1 MRVPGLTA
9 RAAALAQ
16 CAIWMAAAAA
26 EPPGTS
32 LRSVVNGVSM
42 DPAVANVAPGG
53 IIAIQGTNLASA
65 FVEPSATPLPV
76 SLDSPTVEVR
86 IGDGVAPLFFVS
98 PTEIKAQVPWGMGP
112 GWTDVVVSRGG
123 EASPPMPLL
132 ITATEPG
139 LFTEAS
145 SSALIVESGSTAQKP
160 ANERVPR
167 AASATAAA
175 AGDGVSITA
184 GATLT
189 VFGAGLGATNPP
201 ATTGA
206 TAAGSSPVAA
216 QRAFL
221 GGLPVEIVSSEL
233 SSELVG
239 VYGLRFKVPE
249 HAEPGEVLHWFSGD
263 SRSAG
268 ILGAG
273 GALAPRYLAVPS
285 ESSEARRIDMTD
297 LNPYFVAVSGTPG
310 EEDSCFRNTALL
322 DFRRSKTTPITDCLL
337 PSYINA
343 PNTAAFRPFE
353 LAWNTPVLA
362 ALAEPTGADSDGVT
376 NRLVLVDS
384 AGDSVS
390 TITLESAVDRL
401 QSSPGGNPNLR
412 LERSGGTG
420 QRMIVTPAGE
430 DVDEITPFA
439 PLPAELSFESLTQV
453 VAQPANFGGG
463 YRMRFLGPA
472 DGGSGTPRAVLY
484 DSRARAVGN
493 AAFPQ
498 GWVPLVPARAVNAQG
513 QAQGNPLAPTT
524 GGFRGEDTAFVLAR
538 TSDGTKQAVV
548 AFRAQLPDAPPE
560 NPPDSIA
567 VTASATELPGGTFV
581 TECSP
586 AVRWSRIALTRK
598 LAVAAA
604 ESRQAEFA
612 RLQDNRICSG
622 DRLVLFD
629 TTTSAISTVSAPG
642 RLQVNAQG
650 AMQGYLYF
658 ADAVRDVALEA
669 PRKMYVFDGAIE
681 SFSAIELPGNVGVTI
696 NQLTQAVGARS
707 QIVALATG
715 GAPRTNPRTGA
726 TLPPQAGNRGLLVVD
741 LARGSA
747 RHLAL
752 PSEFQRVIPGGANL
766 VRQGRRGFGL
776 MPLTGRV
783 FARGRRRNIGP
794 GQPGGSAMLVWDAA
808 TGTATELPMPEGGFA
823 VGQRIVA
830 GGGGG
835 GAANPLL
842 WDYQPKSAAFAY
854 GVFNQTGDLISVGV
868 VGP

>member
-1 MRVPGLTA
+1 M
-9 RAAALAQ
+9 
-16 CAIWMAAAAA
+16 
-26 EPPGTS
+26 E
-32 LRSVVNGVSM
+32 
-42 DPAVANVAPGG
+42 PAVASVAAGG

-65 FVEPSATPLPV
+65 LVEPSATPLPL
-76 SLDSPTVEVR
+76 SLDSPAVEVR
-86 IGDGVAPLFFVS
+86 IGNSVAPLFFVA
-98 PTEIKAQVPWGMGP
+98 PTEIKAQVPWDMDS
-112 GWTDVVVSRGG
+112 GWTEVVVSRGG
-123 EASPPMPLL
+123 EASSPMPLL
-132 ITATEPG
+132 IVATEPG
-139 LFTEAS
+139 LFTQANS
-145 SSALIVESGSTAQKP
+145 GALIVESGSTAQKP
-160 ANERVPR
+160 TNERVPR
-167 AASATAAA
+167 AASAPAAA
-175 AGDGVSITA
+175 ASDGVAITA
-184 GATLT
+184 GTTLT

-206 TAAGSSPVAA
+206 TATGSSPVAD

-249 HAEPGEVLHWFSGD
+249 HAESGEVLHWFSGD

-268 ILGAG
+268 ILGSG
-273 GALAPRYLAVPS
+273 GTLAPRYLAVPA
-285 ESSEARRIDMTD
+285 ESSAARRIDMTD
-297 LNPYFVAVSGTPG
+297 LNPYFVAVSGVPS

-322 DFRRSKTTPITDCLL
+322 DFRRSKATPIADCLL

-343 PNTAAFRPFE
+343 PNAAAFRPFE
-353 LAWNTPVLA
+353 VAWNTPVLA
-362 ALAEPTGADSDGVT
+362 ALAEPTGSVSDGVT
-376 NRLVLVDS
+376 DRLVLVDS

-390 TITLESAVDRL
+390 TITLENAVDRL
-401 QSSPGGNPNLR
+401 QSSPGSNPNLR
-412 LERSGGTG
+412 LERSGGAG

-430 DVDEITPFA
+430 SGGEITPFA
-439 PLPAELSFESLTQV
+439 PLPAELSFEGLTLV

-472 DGGSGTPRAVLY
+472 EGGSGTPRAVLY

-513 QAQGNPLAPTT
+513 QAQGNPLAPAT

-538 TSDGTKQAVV
+538 SSDGTRQAVV

-560 NPPDSIA
+560 TPPDSIA
-567 VTASATELPGGTFV
+567 VTASSTEFPSGTFA

-586 AVRWSRIALTRK
+586 AVRWSRIGLTRK
-598 LAVAAA
+598 LAVTAAD
-604 ESRQAEFA
+604 SRQAEFA

-629 TTTSAISTVSAPG
+629 TTTSEISAVSAPG

-669 PRKMYVFDGAIE
+669 PRKMYVFDGATE
-681 SFSAIELPGNVGVTI
+681 SFSAIEFPGNVGITV

-715 GAPRTNPRTGA
+715 GSPRTNPRTGA

-741 LARGSA
+741 LAQGSA

-752 PSEFQRVIPGGANL
+752 PDAFQRVIPGGANL

-776 MPLTGRV
+776 MPLTGRA
-783 FARGRRRNIGP
+783 FARARRRNIGP
-794 GQPGGSAMLVWDAA
+794 GQPGGSAMVVWDASS
-808 TGTATELPMPEGGFA
+808 GTATELPMPEGGFA

-830 GGGGG
+830 GGGAGG
-835 GAANPLL
+835 GNPLL

-854 GVFNQTGDLISVGV
+854 GVFNQAGDLISVGV

>member
-1 MRVPGLTA
+1 MEQGVPIV
-9 RAAALAQ
+9 AA
-16 CAIWMAAAAA
+16 
-26 EPPGTS
+26 
-32 LRSVVNGVSM
+32 
-42 DPAVANVAPGG
+42 GG
-53 IIAIQGTNLASA
+53 IIAVQGANLASA
-65 FVEPSATPLPV
+65 LVESSETPLPV
-76 SLDSPTVEVR
+76 SLDSPEIEVR
-86 IGDGVAPLFFVS
+86 IGGRAAPLFFVS
-98 PTEIKAQVPWGMGP
+98 PSEIKAQVPWDLEP

-123 EASPPMPLL
+123 EASPALPLL
-132 ITATEPG
+132 VTAMQPG
-139 LFTEAS
+139 LFTQAGS
-145 SSALIVESGSTAQKP
+145 NMLIVESGSTAQKP
-160 ANERVPR
+160 TNGRVPR
-167 AASATAAA
+167 AAIATAAA
-175 AGDGVSITA
+175 SGDAVAVAA

-206 TAAGSSPVAA
+206 TASGSAPVAA
-216 QRAFL
+216 QTAFV
-221 GGLPVEIVSSEL
+221 GGLPAEVVSSEL

-239 VYGLRFKVPE
+239 VYGLRFSVPE
-249 HAEPGEVLHWFSGD
+249 LAESGEVLHWFSGG

-268 ILGAG
+268 ILGSG

-297 LNPYFVAVSGTPG
+297 LNPYFVAVSGVPG

-322 DFRRSKTTPITDCLL
+322 DFRRDKATPIADCLL

-343 PNTAAFRPFE
+343 PNAAAWRPFE
-353 LAWNTPVLA
+353 AAWNTPVLA
-362 ALAEPTGADSDGVT
+362 ALAEPTGSISDGVT

-390 TITLESAVDRL
+390 TITLEHAADRL

-412 LERSGGTG
+412 LERSGGNG
-420 QRMIVTPAGE
+420 ERMIVSPAGE
-430 DVDEITPFA
+430 SAGEVTPFA
-439 PLPAELSFESLTQV
+439 PLPAELSFEGLTQV

-472 DGGSGTPRAVLY
+472 EGESGTPRAVLY
-484 DSRARAVGN
+484 DLQAHPVGN
-493 AAFPQ
+493 ALFPE

-513 QAQGNPLAPTT
+513 QAQGNPVAPTS
-524 GGFRGEDTAFVLAR
+524 GGFRGDDVAFVLAR
-538 TSDGTKQAVV
+538 SSDGSRQAVV
-548 AFRAQLPDAPPE
+548 AFRAELPAEPPE
-560 NPPDSIA
+560 TPPDSIA
-567 VTASATELPGGTFV
+567 VTVSSTEFPSGSFA

-586 AVRWSRIALTRK
+586 AVRWSRIALKRQ
-598 LAVAAA
+598 LAVIAAD
-604 ESRQAEFA
+604 SRQAEFA

-629 TTTSAISTVSAPG
+629 TTTSEIRTVSAPG

-669 PRKMYVFDGAIE
+669 PRKIYIFDGATD
-681 SFSAIELPGNVGVTI
+681 SFSAVELPGNVGITI
-696 NQLTQAVGARS
+696 NQLTQGVAARS

-741 LARGSA
+741 LALGSA

-752 PSEFQRVIPGGANL
+752 PSGFQRVIPGGLNL
-766 VRQGRRGFGL
+766 VRQGRRAFGL
-776 MPLTGRV
+776 MPLTDRA
-783 FARGRRRNIGP
+783 FARVRRRNIGP
-794 GQPGGSAMLVWDAA
+794 GQPGGSAMVVWDASS
-808 TGTATELPMPEGGFA
+808 GTATELPMPEGGFA

-835 GAANPLL
+835 GGNPLL
-842 WDYQPKSAAFAY
+842 WDYQAKSAAFAY
-854 GVFNQTGDLISVGV
+854 GVFNQAGDLISVGV

>member
-1 MRVPGLTA
+1 M
-9 RAAALAQ
+9 
-16 CAIWMAAAAA
+16 
-26 EPPGTS
+26 E
-32 LRSVVNGVSM
+32 
-42 DPAVANVAPGG
+42 PAVANVAPGG
-53 IIAIQGTNLASA
+53 IIAIQGTSLATA
-65 FVEPSATPLPV
+65 LVESSATPLPV
-76 SLDSPTVEVR
+76 SLDSPTIEVR
-86 IGDGVAPLFFVS
+86 VGNSVAPLFFVS
-98 PTEIKAQVPWGMGP
+98 PTEIKAQVPWDLEP
-112 GWTDVVVSRGG
+112 GWTEVVVSRGG

-132 ITATEPG
+132 ITATGPG
-139 LFTEAS
+139 LFTQAGS
-145 SSALIVESGSTAQKP
+145 GALIVESGSTAQKP
-160 ANERVPR
+160 TNERVPR
-167 AASATAAA
+167 SASAPAAA
-175 AGDGVSITA
+175 ASDGVSITT
-184 GATLT
+184 GTTLT
-189 VFGAGLGATNPP
+189 VFGAGLGATDPP

-221 GGLPVEIVSSEL
+221 GGLPVEVVSSEL

-249 HAEPGEVLHWFSGD
+249 HAESGEVLHWFSGD

-268 ILGAG
+268 ILGSG

-285 ESSEARRIDMTD
+285 ESSDARRIDMTD
-297 LNPYFVAVSGTPG
+297 LNPYFVAVSGVPS

-322 DFRRSKTTPITDCLL
+322 DFRRAKTTPITDCLL

-353 LAWNTPVLA
+353 VAWNTPVLA
-362 ALAEPTGADSDGVT
+362 ALAEPTGSISDGVT
-376 NRLVLVDS
+376 DRLVLVDS

-390 TITLESAVDRL
+390 TIALESAVDRL
-401 QSSPGGNPNLR
+401 QSSPANNSNLR

-420 QRMIVTPAGE
+420 QRMVVTPAGE
-430 DVDEITPFA
+430 GAGEITPFA
-439 PLPAELSFESLTQV
+439 PLPGELSFEGLTQS
-453 VAQPANFGGG
+453 VAQPTNFGGG

-472 DGGSGTPRAVLY
+472 DGGSGTARAVLY
-484 DSRARAVGN
+484 DSRARPVGN

-513 QAQGNPLAPTT
+513 QAQGNPLAPAT

-538 TSDGTKQAVV
+538 SSDGTRQAVV
-548 AFRAQLPDAPPE
+548 AFRVQLPAPPPDT
-560 NPPDSIA
+560 PPNSVA
-567 VTASATELPGGTFV
+567 VSVSSTEFPSGTFA

-586 AVRWSRIALTRK
+586 AVRWSRIGLTRK
-598 LAVAAA
+598 VAITAA
-604 ESRQAEFA
+604 DSRQAEFA

-629 TTTSAISTVSAPG
+629 TTTSEISTVSAPG
-642 RLQVNAQG
+642 RLQVSAQG
-650 AMQGYLYF
+650 ALRGYLYF

-669 PRKMYVFDGAIE
+669 PRKMYVFDGASE
-681 SFSAIELPGNVGVTI
+681 SFSAIELPGNIGITI
-696 NQLTQAVGARS
+696 NQLTQGVGTRS
-707 QIVALATG
+707 QIVALATA

-726 TLPPQAGNRGLLVVD
+726 TLPPQAGNRGLLVID
-741 LARGSA
+741 FAEGSA

-752 PSEFQRVIPGGANL
+752 PSGFQRVIPGGANL

-776 MPLTGRV
+776 MPLTGRA
-783 FARGRRRNIGP
+783 FARARRRNIGP
-794 GQPGGSAMLVWDAA
+794 GQPGGSAMVVWDAV

-823 VGQRIVA
+823 VAQRIVA

-835 GAANPLL
+835 ATNPLL

-854 GVFNQTGDLISVGV
+854 GVFNQAGDLISVGV

>member
-1 MRVPGLTA
+1 M
-9 RAAALAQ
+9 
-16 CAIWMAAAAA
+16 
-26 EPPGTS
+26 E
-32 LRSVVNGVSM
+32 
-42 DPAVANVAPGG
+42 PAVANVAPGG
-53 IIAIQGTNLASA
+53 IIAIQGTSLATA
-65 FVEPSATPLPV
+65 LVESSATPLPV
-76 SLDSPTVEVR
+76 SLDSPTIEVR
-86 IGDGVAPLFFVS
+86 VGNSVAPLFFVS
-98 PTEIKAQVPWGMGP
+98 PTEIKAQVPWDLEP
-112 GWTDVVVSRGG
+112 GWTEVVVSRGG

-132 ITATEPG
+132 ITATGPG
-139 LFTEAS
+139 LFTQAGS
-145 SSALIVESGSTAQKP
+145 GALIVESGSTAQKP
-160 ANERVPR
+160 TNERVPR
-167 AASATAAA
+167 SASAPAAA
-175 AGDGVSITA
+175 ARDGVSITA
-184 GATLT
+184 GTTLT
-189 VFGAGLGATNPP
+189 VFGAGLGATDPP

-249 HAEPGEVLHWFSGD
+249 HAESGEVLHWFSGD

-268 ILGAG
+268 ILGSG

-285 ESSEARRIDMTD
+285 ESSDARRIDMTD
-297 LNPYFVAVSGTPG
+297 LNPYFVAVSGVPS

-322 DFRRSKTTPITDCLL
+322 DFRRSKTTPVADCLL

-353 LAWNTPVLA
+353 VAWNTPVLA
-362 ALAEPTGADSDGVT
+362 ALAEPTGSISDGVT
-376 NRLVLVDS
+376 DRLVLVDS

-390 TITLESAVDRL
+390 TIALESAVDRL
-401 QSSPGGNPNLR
+401 QSSPGNNSNLR

-420 QRMIVTPAGE
+420 QRMVVTPAGE
-430 DVDEITPFA
+430 GAGEITPFA
-439 PLPAELSFESLTQV
+439 PLPDELSFEGLTQS
-453 VAQPANFGGG
+453 VAQPTNFGGG

-484 DSRARAVGN
+484 DSRARPVGN

-513 QAQGNPLAPTT
+513 QAQGNPLAPAT

-538 TSDGTKQAVV
+538 SSDGTRQAVV
-548 AFRAQLPDAPPE
+548 AFRAQLPDP
-560 NPPDSIA
+560 PPDTPPNSVA
-567 VTASATELPGGTFV
+567 VSVSSTEFPSGTFA

-586 AVRWSRIALTRK
+586 AVRWSRIGLTRK
-598 LAVAAA
+598 LAVTAAD
-604 ESRQAEFA
+604 SRQAEFA

-629 TTTSAISTVSAPG
+629 TTKSEISTVSAPG
-642 RLQVNAQG
+642 RLQVSAQG
-650 AMQGYLYF
+650 ALRGYLYF
-658 ADAVRDVALEA
+658 ADSVRDVALEA
-669 PRKMYVFDGAIE
+669 PRKMYVFDGASE
-681 SFSAIELPGNVGVTI
+681 SFSAIEFPGNIGITI
-696 NQLTQAVGARS
+696 NQLTQGVGTRS

-741 LARGSA
+741 LAQGSA

-752 PSEFQRVIPGGANL
+752 PSGFQRVIPGGANL

-776 MPLTGRV
+776 MPLTGRA
-783 FARGRRRNIGP
+783 FARVRRRNIGP
-794 GQPGGSAMLVWDAA
+794 GQPGGSAMVVWDASS
-808 TGTATELPMPEGGFA
+808 GTATELPMPEGGFA
-823 VGQRIVA
+823 VAQRIVA

-835 GAANPLL
+835 APNPLL

-854 GVFNQTGDLISVGV
+854 GVFNQAGDLISVGV

>member
-1 MRVPGLTA
+1 M
-9 RAAALAQ
+9 
-16 CAIWMAAAAA
+16 
-26 EPPGTS
+26 E
-32 LRSVVNGVSM
+32 
-42 DPAVANVAPGG
+42 PAVASVAAGG
-53 IIAIQGTNLASA
+53 IIAIQGTSLASA
-65 FVEPSATPLPV
+65 LVEPSATPLPL
-76 SLDSPTVEVR
+76 SLDSPAVEVR
-86 IGDGVAPLFFVS
+86 IGNSVAPLFFVA
-98 PTEIKAQVPWGMGP
+98 PTEIKAQVPWDMDP
-112 GWTDVVVSRGG
+112 GWTEVVVSRGG
-123 EASPPMPLL
+123 EASSPMPLL
-132 ITATEPG
+132 IVATEPG
-139 LFTEAS
+139 LFTQANS
-145 SSALIVESGSTAQKP
+145 GALIVESGSTAQKP
-160 ANERVPR
+160 TNERVPR
-167 AASATAAA
+167 AASAPAAA
-175 AGDGVSITA
+175 ASDGVAITA
-184 GATLT
+184 GTTLT

-201 ATTGA
+201 ATTGT

-216 QRAFL
+216 QRASL

-249 HAEPGEVLHWFSGD
+249 HAESGEVLHWFSGD

-268 ILGAG
+268 ILGSG
-273 GALAPRYLAVPS
+273 GTLAPRYLAVPA

-297 LNPYFVAVSGTPG
+297 LNPYFVAVSGVPS

-322 DFRRSKTTPITDCLL
+322 DFRRSKATPIADCLL

-343 PNTAAFRPFE
+343 PNAAAFRPFE
-353 LAWNTPVLA
+353 VAWNTPVLA
-362 ALAEPTGADSDGVT
+362 ALAEPTGSVSDGVT

-401 QSSPGGNPNLR
+401 QSSPGSNPNLR

-420 QRMIVTPAGE
+420 QRMVVTPAGE
-430 DVDEITPFA
+430 SGGDVTPFA
-439 PLPAELSFESLTQV
+439 PLPDELSFEGLTQV
-453 VAQPANFGGG
+453 VAQPASFGGG

-472 DGGSGTPRAVLY
+472 EGGSGTPRAVLF

-493 AAFPQ
+493 ATFPQ

-513 QAQGNPLAPTT
+513 QEQGNPLAPTT

-538 TSDGTKQAVV
+538 SADGTRQAVV

-560 NPPDSIA
+560 TPPDSIA
-567 VTASATELPGGTFV
+567 VTASSTEFPGGTFA

-586 AVRWSRIALTRK
+586 AVRWSRIGLTRK
-598 LAVAAA
+598 LAVTAAD
-604 ESRQAEFA
+604 SRQAEFA

-629 TTTSAISTVSAPG
+629 TTTSEISAVSAPG

-650 AMQGYLYF
+650 AMRGYLYF
-658 ADAVRDVALEA
+658 ADAVRDIALEA
-669 PRKMYVFDGAIE
+669 PRKMYVFDGATE
-681 SFSAIELPGNVGVTI
+681 SFSAIEFPGNVGITV
-696 NQLTQAVGARS
+696 NQLTQAVGARA

-715 GAPRTNPRTGA
+715 GSPRTNPRTGA

-741 LARGSA
+741 LAQGSA

-752 PSEFQRVIPGGANL
+752 PDAFQRVIPGGANL

-776 MPLTGRV
+776 MPLTGRA
-783 FARGRRRNIGP
+783 FARARRRNIGP
-794 GQPGGSAMLVWDAA
+794 GQPGGSAMVVWDASS
-808 TGTATELPMPEGGFA
+808 GTATELPMPEGGFA

-830 GGGGG
+830 GGGAGG
-835 GAANPLL
+835 GNPLL

-854 GVFNQTGDLISVGV
+854 GVFNQAGDLISVGV

>member
-1 MRVPGLTA
+1 M
-9 RAAALAQ
+9 
-16 CAIWMAAAAA
+16 
-26 EPPGTS
+26 E
-32 LRSVVNGVSM
+32 
-42 DPAVANVAPGG
+42 PAVASVAAGG
-53 IIAIQGTNLASA
+53 IIAIQGTDLASA
-65 FVEPSATPLPV
+65 LAEPSATPLPL
-76 SLDSPTVEVR
+76 SLDSPAVEVR
-86 IGDGVAPLFFVS
+86 IGNSVAPLFFVA
-98 PTEIKAQVPWGMGP
+98 PTEIKAQVPWDMDP
-112 GWTDVVVSRGG
+112 GWTEVVVSRGG
-123 EASPPMPLL
+123 EASSPMPLL
-132 ITATEPG
+132 IVATEPG
-139 LFTEAS
+139 LFTQANS
-145 SSALIVESGSTAQKP
+145 GALIVESGSTAQKP
-160 ANERVPR
+160 TNERVPR
-167 AASATAAA
+167 AASAPAAA
-175 AGDGVSITA
+175 ASDGVAITA
-184 GATLT
+184 GTTLT

-206 TAAGSSPVAA
+206 TATGSSPVAD

-249 HAEPGEVLHWFSGD
+249 HAESGEVLHWFSGD

-268 ILGAG
+268 ILGSG
-273 GALAPRYLAVPS
+273 GTLAPRYLAVPA
-285 ESSEARRIDMTD
+285 ESSAARRIDMTD
-297 LNPYFVAVSGTPG
+297 LNPYFVAVSGVPS

-322 DFRRSKTTPITDCLL
+322 DFRRSKATPIADCLL

-343 PNTAAFRPFE
+343 PNAAAFRPFE
-353 LAWNTPVLA
+353 VAWNTPVLA
-362 ALAEPTGADSDGVT
+362 ALAEPTGSVSDGVT
-376 NRLVLVDS
+376 DRLVLVDS

-401 QSSPGGNPNLR
+401 QSSPGNNPNLR
-412 LERSGGTG
+412 LERSGGAG

-430 DVDEITPFA
+430 SGGEVTPFA
-439 PLPAELSFESLTQV
+439 PLPAELSFEGLTQV

-472 DGGSGTPRAVLY
+472 EGGSGTPRAVLY

-513 QAQGNPLAPTT
+513 QAQGNPLAPAT

-538 TSDGTKQAVV
+538 SADGTRQAVV

-560 NPPDSIA
+560 TPPDSIA
-567 VTASATELPGGTFV
+567 VTASSTEFPGGTFA

-586 AVRWSRIALTRK
+586 AVRWSRIGLTRK
-598 LAVAAA
+598 LAVTAAD
-604 ESRQAEFA
+604 SRQAEFA

-629 TTTSAISTVSAPG
+629 TTTSEISAVSAPG

-650 AMQGYLYF
+650 AMRGYLYF
-658 ADAVRDVALEA
+658 ADAVRDIALEA
-669 PRKMYVFDGAIE
+669 PRKMYVFDGATE
-681 SFSAIELPGNVGVTI
+681 SFSAIEFPGNVGITV
-696 NQLTQAVGARS
+696 NQLTQAVGARA

-715 GAPRTNPRTGA
+715 GSPRTNPRTGA

-741 LARGSA
+741 LAQGSA

-752 PSEFQRVIPGGANL
+752 PDAFQRVIPGGANL

-776 MPLTGRV
+776 MPLTGRA
-783 FARGRRRNIGP
+783 FARARRRNIGP
-794 GQPGGSAMLVWDAA
+794 GQPGGSAMVVWDASS
-808 TGTATELPMPEGGFA
+808 GTATELPMPEGGFA

-830 GGGGG
+830 GGGAGG
-835 GAANPLL
+835 GNPLL

-854 GVFNQTGDLISVGV
+854 GVFNQAGDLISVGV

>member
-1 MRVPGLTA
+1 M
-9 RAAALAQ
+9 
-16 CAIWMAAAAA
+16 
-26 EPPGTS
+26 E
-32 LRSVVNGVSM
+32 
-42 DPAVANVAPGG
+42 PAVAIVAPGG
-53 IIAIQGTNLASA
+53 IIAIQGTSLATA
-65 FVEPSATPLPV
+65 LVESSATPLPV
-76 SLDSPTVEVR
+76 SLDSPTIEVR
-86 IGDGVAPLFFVS
+86 VGNSVAPLFFVS
-98 PTEIKAQVPWGMGP
+98 PTEIKAQVPWDLEP
-112 GWTDVVVSRGG
+112 GWTEVVVSRGG
-123 EASPPMPLL
+123 ESSPPMPLL
-132 ITATEPG
+132 ITATGPG
-139 LFTEAS
+139 LFTQAGS
-145 SSALIVESGSTAQKP
+145 GALIVESGSTAQKP
-160 ANERVPR
+160 TNERVPR
-167 AASATAAA
+167 SASAPAAA
-175 AGDGVSITA
+175 ASDGLSITA
-184 GATLT
+184 GTTLT
-189 VFGAGLGATNPP
+189 VFGAGLGATDPP

-249 HAEPGEVLHWFSGD
+249 HAESGEVLHWLSGN

-268 ILGAG
+268 ILGSG
-273 GALAPRYLAVPS
+273 GAVAPRYLAVPS
-285 ESSEARRIDMTD
+285 ESSDARRIDMTD
-297 LNPYFVAVSGTPG
+297 LNPYFVAVSGVPS

-322 DFRRSKTTPITDCLL
+322 DFRRSKTTPVADCLL

-353 LAWNTPVLA
+353 VAWNTPVLA
-362 ALAEPTGADSDGVT
+362 ALAEPTGSISDGVT
-376 NRLVLVDS
+376 DRLVLVDS

-390 TITLESAVDRL
+390 TIALESAVDRL
-401 QSSPGGNPNLR
+401 QSSPGNNSNLR
-412 LERSGGTG
+412 LERSGGNG
-420 QRMIVTPAGE
+420 QRMVVTPAGE
-430 DVDEITPFA
+430 GAGEITPFA
-439 PLPAELSFESLTQV
+439 PLPDELSFEGLTQS
-453 VAQPANFGGG
+453 VAQPTNFGGG

-484 DSRARAVGN
+484 DSRARPVGN

-513 QAQGNPLAPTT
+513 QAQGNPLAPAT

-538 TSDGTKQAVV
+538 SSDGTRQAVV
-548 AFRAQLPDAPPE
+548 AFRAQLPDP
-560 NPPDSIA
+560 PPDTPPNSVA
-567 VTASATELPGGTFV
+567 VSVSSTEFPSGTFA

-586 AVRWSRIALTRK
+586 AVRWSRIGLTRK
-598 LAVAAA
+598 LAVTAAD
-604 ESRQAEFA
+604 SRQAEFA

-629 TTTSAISTVSAPG
+629 TTKSEISTVSAPG
-642 RLQVNAQG
+642 RLQVSAQG
-650 AMQGYLYF
+650 ALRGYLYF

-669 PRKMYVFDGAIE
+669 PRKMYVFDGASE
-681 SFSAIELPGNVGVTI
+681 SFSAIEFPGNIGITI
-696 NQLTQAVGARS
+696 NQLTQGVGTRS

-741 LARGSA
+741 LAQGSA

-752 PSEFQRVIPGGANL
+752 PSGFQRVIPGGANL

-776 MPLTGRV
+776 MPLTGRA
-783 FARGRRRNIGP
+783 FARVRRRNIGP
-794 GQPGGSAMLVWDAA
+794 GQPGGSAMVIWDASS
-808 TGTATELPMPEGGFA
+808 GTATELPMPEGGFA

-835 GAANPLL
+835 AVNPLL

-854 GVFNQTGDLISVGV
+854 GVFNQAGDLISVGV
-868 VGP
+868 AGP

>member
-1 MRVPGLTA
+1 M
-9 RAAALAQ
+9 
-16 CAIWMAAAAA
+16 
-26 EPPGTS
+26 E
-32 LRSVVNGVSM
+32 
-42 DPAVANVAPGG
+42 PAVASVAAGG
-53 IIAIQGTNLASA
+53 IIAIQGTSLASA
-65 FVEPSATPLPV
+65 LVEPSATPLPL
-76 SLDSPTVEVR
+76 SLDSPAVEVR
-86 IGDGVAPLFFVS
+86 IGNSVAPLFFVA
-98 PTEIKAQVPWGMGP
+98 PTEIKAQVPWDMDS
-112 GWTDVVVSRGG
+112 GWTEVVVSRGG
-123 EASPPMPLL
+123 EASSPMPLL
-132 ITATEPG
+132 IVATEPG
-139 LFTEAS
+139 LFTQANS
-145 SSALIVESGSTAQKP
+145 GALIVESGSTAQKP
-160 ANERVPR
+160 TNERVPR
-167 AASATAAA
+167 AASAPAAA
-175 AGDGVSITA
+175 ASDGVAITA
-184 GATLT
+184 GTTLT

-206 TAAGSSPVAA
+206 TATGSSPVAD

-249 HAEPGEVLHWFSGD
+249 HAESGEVLHWFSGD

-268 ILGAG
+268 ILGSG
-273 GALAPRYLAVPS
+273 GTLAPRYLAVPA
-285 ESSEARRIDMTD
+285 ESSAARRIDMTD
-297 LNPYFVAVSGTPG
+297 LNPYFVAVSGVPS

-322 DFRRSKTTPITDCLL
+322 DFRRSKATPIADCLL

-343 PNTAAFRPFE
+343 PNAAAFRPFE
-353 LAWNTPVLA
+353 VAWNTPVLA
-362 ALAEPTGADSDGVT
+362 ALAEPTGSVSDGVT
-376 NRLVLVDS
+376 DRLVLVDS

-401 QSSPGGNPNLR
+401 QSSPGSNPNLR
-412 LERSGGTG
+412 LERSGGAG

-430 DVDEITPFA
+430 SGGEITPFA
-439 PLPAELSFESLTQV
+439 PLPAELSFEGLTLV

-472 DGGSGTPRAVLY
+472 EGGSGTPRAVLY

-498 GWVPLVPARAVNAQG
+498 GWAPLVPARAVNAQG
-513 QAQGNPLAPTT
+513 QAQGNPLAPAT
-524 GGFRGEDTAFVLAR
+524 GGFRGEDVAFVLAR
-538 TSDGTKQAVV
+538 SSDGNRQAVV

-560 NPPDSIA
+560 TPPDSIA
-567 VTASATELPGGTFV
+567 VTASSTEFPSGTFA

-586 AVRWSRIALTRK
+586 AVRWSRIGLTRK
-598 LAVAAA
+598 LAVTAAD
-604 ESRQAEFA
+604 SRQAEFA

-629 TTTSAISTVSAPG
+629 TTTSEISAASAPG

-669 PRKMYVFDGAIE
+669 PRKMYVFDGATE
-681 SFSAIELPGNVGVTI
+681 SFSAIEFPGNVGITV

-715 GAPRTNPRTGA
+715 GSPRTNPRTGA

-741 LARGSA
+741 LAQGSA

-752 PSEFQRVIPGGANL
+752 PDAFQRVIPGGANL

-776 MPLTGRV
+776 MPLTGRA
-783 FARGRRRNIGP
+783 FARARRRNIGP
-794 GQPGGSAMLVWDAA
+794 GQPGGSAMVVWDASS
-808 TGTATELPMPEGGFA
+808 GTATELPMPEGGFA

-830 GGGGG
+830 GGGAGG
-835 GAANPLL
+835 GNPLL

-854 GVFNQTGDLISVGV
+854 GVFNQAGDLISVGV

>member
-1 MRVPGLTA
+1 M
-9 RAAALAQ
+9 
-16 CAIWMAAAAA
+16 
-26 EPPGTS
+26 E
-32 LRSVVNGVSM
+32 
-42 DPAVANVAPGG
+42 PAVANVAPGG
-53 IIAIQGTNLASA
+53 IVAIQGTSLATA
-65 FVEPSATPLPV
+65 LVESSATPLPL
-76 SLDSPTVEVR
+76 SLDSPAVEVR
-86 IGDGVAPLFFVS
+86 IGNSVTPLFFVS
-98 PTEIKAQVPWGMGP
+98 PTEIKAQVPWDLEP
-112 GWTDVVVSRGG
+112 GWTEVVVSRGG
-123 EASPPMPLL
+123 EASPAMPLL

-139 LFTEAS
+139 LFTQAGS
-145 SSALIVESGSTAQKP
+145 GALIVESGSTAQKP
-160 ANERVPR
+160 TNGRVPR

-175 AGDGVSITA
+175 ASDGVSIRA

-206 TAAGSSPVAA
+206 TATGSAPVAA

-249 HAEPGEVLHWFSGD
+249 HAESGEVLHWFSGA

-268 ILGAG
+268 ILGSG
-273 GALAPRYLAVPS
+273 SALAPRYLAVPS
-285 ESSEARRIDMTD
+285 ESSGARRIDMTD
-297 LNPYFVAVSGTPG
+297 LNPYFVAVSGVPG

-322 DFRRSKTTPITDCLL
+322 DFRRSKTTPIAECLL

-343 PNTAAFRPFE
+343 PNAAAFRPFE
-353 LAWNTPVLA
+353 VAWNTPVLA
-362 ALAEPTGADSDGVT
+362 ALAEPAGSISEGLT

-390 TITLESAVDRL
+390 TIKLESAVDRL
-401 QSSPGGNPNLR
+401 QSSPGNNPNLR
-412 LERSGGTG
+412 LERSGGGG
-420 QRMIVTPAGE
+420 QRMLVSPSGEGAGDVTPA
-430 DVDEITPFA
+430 A
-439 PLPAELSFESLTQV
+439 PLPSELSFEGLTQV

-472 DGGSGTPRAVLY
+472 DGGSGTSRAVLY

-498 GWVPLVPARAVNAQG
+498 GWVPLVPAAAVNAQG
-513 QAQGNPLAPTT
+513 QAQGSPLAPAT
-524 GGFRGEDTAFVLAR
+524 GGFRGEDTAYVLAR
-538 TSDGTKQAVV
+538 SADGARQAVV
-548 AFRAQLPDAPPE
+548 AFRAALPDEAPE
-560 NPPDSIA
+560 TPPDSIA
-567 VTASATELPGGTFV
+567 VTAAATEFPGGTFA

-598 LAVAAA
+598 LAVTAAD
-604 ESRQAEFA
+604 SRQAEFA

-650 AMQGYLYF
+650 ALRGYLYF
-658 ADAVRDVALEA
+658 ADAVRDVALTA
-669 PRKMYVFDGAIE
+669 PRKMYVFDGATE
-681 SFSAIELPGNVGVTI
+681 SFSAIEFPGNVGITI
-696 NQLTQAVGARS
+696 NQLTQGVGTRS

-715 GAPRTNPRTGA
+715 GPPRTNQRTGA
-726 TLPPQAGNRGLLVVD
+726 TLPPQPGNRGLLIVD
-741 LARGSA
+741 LAQASA
-747 RHLAL
+747 RRLTL
-752 PSEFQRVIPGGANL
+752 PSGFQRVIPGGVNL

-783 FARGRRRNIGP
+783 FARVRRQNIGP
-794 GQPGGSAMLVWDAA
+794 GQPGGSAMVVWDASS
-808 TGTATELPMPEGGFA
+808 GTATELPMPEGGFA
-823 VGQRIVA
+823 VGQRMVA

-835 GAANPLL
+835 GGNPLL

-854 GVFNQTGDLISVGV
+854 GVFNQAGDLISVGV

>member
-1 MRVPGLTA
+1 M
-9 RAAALAQ
+9 
-16 CAIWMAAAAA
+16 
-26 EPPGTS
+26 E
-32 LRSVVNGVSM
+32 
-42 DPAVANVAPGG
+42 PAVANVAPGG
-53 IIAIQGTNLASA
+53 IIAIQGTSLATA
-65 FVEPSATPLPV
+65 LVESSATPLPV
-76 SLDSPTVEVR
+76 SLDSPTIEVR
-86 IGDGVAPLFFVS
+86 VGNSVAPLFFVS
-98 PTEIKAQVPWGMGP
+98 PTEIKAQVPWDLEP
-112 GWTDVVVSRGG
+112 GWTEVVVSRGG

-132 ITATEPG
+132 ISATGPG
-139 LFTEAS
+139 LFTQAGS
-145 SSALIVESGSTAQKP
+145 GALIVESGSTAQKP
-160 ANERVPR
+160 TNERVPR
-167 AASATAAA
+167 SASAPAAA
-175 AGDGVSITA
+175 ASDGLSITA
-184 GATLT
+184 GTTLT
-189 VFGAGLGATNPP
+189 VFGAGLGATDPP

-221 GGLPVEIVSSEL
+221 GGLPVGIVSSEL

-249 HAEPGEVLHWFSGD
+249 HAESGEVLHWFSGD

-268 ILGAG
+268 ILGSG

-285 ESSEARRIDMTD
+285 ESSDVRRIDMTD
-297 LNPYFVAVSGTPG
+297 LNPYFVAVSGVPS

-322 DFRRSKTTPITDCLL
+322 DFRRSKTTSVADCLL

-353 LAWNTPVLA
+353 VAWNTPVLA
-362 ALAEPTGADSDGVT
+362 ALAEPTGSISDGVT
-376 NRLVLVDS
+376 DRLVLVDS

-390 TITLESAVDRL
+390 TIALESAVDRL
-401 QSSPGGNPNLR
+401 QSSPGNNSNLR

-420 QRMIVTPAGE
+420 QRMVVTPAGE
-430 DVDEITPFA
+430 GAGEITPFA
-439 PLPAELSFESLTQV
+439 PLPDELSFEGLTQS
-453 VAQPANFGGG
+453 VAQPTNFGGG

-484 DSRARAVGN
+484 DSRARPVGN

-513 QAQGNPLAPTT
+513 QAQGNPLAPAT
-524 GGFRGEDTAFVLAR
+524 GGFRGEDAAFVLAR
-538 TSDGTKQAVV
+538 SSDNTRQAVV
-548 AFRAQLPDAPPE
+548 AFRAQLPDP
-560 NPPDSIA
+560 PPDTPPNSVA
-567 VTASATELPGGTFV
+567 VSVSSTEFPSGTFA

-586 AVRWSRIALTRK
+586 AVRWSRIGLTRK
-598 LAVAAA
+598 VAVTAAD
-604 ESRQAEFA
+604 SRQAEFA

-629 TTTSAISTVSAPG
+629 TTKSEISTVSAPG
-642 RLQVNAQG
+642 RLQVSAQG
-650 AMQGYLYF
+650 ALRGYLYF

-669 PRKMYVFDGAIE
+669 PRKMYVFDGASE
-681 SFSAIELPGNVGVTI
+681 SFSAIEFPGNIGITI
-696 NQLTQAVGARS
+696 NQLTQGVGTRS

-741 LARGSA
+741 LAQGSA

-752 PSEFQRVIPGGANL
+752 PSGFQRVIPGGANL

-776 MPLTGRV
+776 MPLTGRA
-783 FARGRRRNIGP
+783 FARVRRRNIGP
-794 GQPGGSAMLVWDAA
+794 GQPGGSAMVVWDASS
-808 TGTATELPMPEGGFA
+808 GTASELPMPEGGFA

-854 GVFNQTGDLISVGV
+854 GVFNQAGDLISVGV